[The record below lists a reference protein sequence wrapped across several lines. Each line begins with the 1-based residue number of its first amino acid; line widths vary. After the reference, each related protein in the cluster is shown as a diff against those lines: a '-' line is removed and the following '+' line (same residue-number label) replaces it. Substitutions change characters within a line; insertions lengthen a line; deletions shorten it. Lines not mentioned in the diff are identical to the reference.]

1 MRVMI
6 GLVLGAMVLGLAFW
20 AYRENYTTRAAQ
32 SDLRQIQREIGAL
45 QEELGML
52 RAEWAYLNRPER
64 LRALVGLNFDRLGLM
79 PMTPDHFG
87 AVDQVAYPPPVP
99 ILSALDIDPDGTADG
114 ADAATG
120 DQP

>member
-1 MRVMI
+1 MRVLI
-6 GLVLGAMVLGLAFW
+6 GLGLGVMVLGLAFW

-32 SDLRQIQREIGAL
+32 TDLRQIQREIGAL
-45 QEELGML
+45 QEELAML

-87 AVDQVAYPPPVP
+87 AVDQVAYPLPEP
-99 ILSALDIDPDGTADG
+99 ILSALE
-114 ADAATG
+114 DAATDDTG
-120 DQP
+120 VWP